1 MEILKWKMKELSRLV
16 TAQGVTSWLVTA
28 HRVTE
33 REIDVIGI
41 TLQVTQTKR
50 LEKQLEG
57 TICKNCSA
65 LIYA

>member
-41 TLQVTQTKR
+41 T
-50 LEKQLEG
+50 
-57 TICKNCSA
+57 
-65 LIYA
+65 